1 MRYVSFVIVL
11 LGGLAVASC
20 RSGAA
25 RSAGSAQGSATLE
38 VRNQSFSDMRIYAI
52 RSGTERV
59 RLGVVNGNS
68 TGTLVIP
75 GYLIAGL
82 PSIRFLADPI
92 GGNRTP
98 VSEEISVRPGD
109 LVQLTIPPP

>member
-1 MRYVSFVIVL
+1 V
-11 LGGLAVASC
+11 
-20 RSGAA
+20 
-25 RSAGSAQGSATLE
+25 QGSATLE

-52 RSGTERV
+52 RSGAERV

-98 VSEEISVRPGD
+98 VSEEISVRAGD